1 LTTDSPAF
9 FLPGF
14 MSDIR
19 LDRVS
24 KVWGPTRAVDQVSF
38 SVREGA
44 FTVLLGPSGSGKS
57 TVLRLIAG
65 LEEASEGRIVIAG
78 KDVTNLPPSQRAIA
92 MVFQSYALFPHL
104 DVAENI
110 VFGLKV
116 RGVPAAERTERLKRT
131 ADLLG
136 LSALLARKPS
146 QLSGGQRQ
154 RVALGRAIVAET
166 RICLMDEPMSN
177 LDAQL
182 RAEMRREIRALQQR
196 LGMTMIYVTH
206 DQTEAMTMADQ
217 IVLLKD
223 GRIEQ
228 DAAPHEVYQSP
239 ATAFVARFIGTPP
252 MNVLA
257 LSGSGGA
264 VIAGSEGPQVLS
276 GAGEGL
282 LLGVRP
288 EHVRLSD
295 SFGVPASV
303 LAAEYLGADT
313 VVTCGIGSETIAARL
328 DGRVPL
334 QAGGVVRLAW
344 PAEAI
349 HLFDRATGRRHEGAA
364 PAARMTQ

>member
-1 LTTDSPAF
+1 
-9 FLPGF
+9 

-24 KVWGPTRAVDQVSF
+24 KLWGPTRAVNDVSF
-38 SVREGA
+38 VVREGA

-78 KDVTNLPPSQRAIA
+78 RDVTQLPPSQRAIA

-116 RGVPAAERTERLKRT
+116 RGVPAAERAERLKRT

-228 DAAPHEVYQSP
+228 DAAPHEVYEHP
-239 ATAFVARFIGTPP
+239 ASAFVARFIGTPP
-252 MNVLA
+252 MNVVA
-257 LSGSGGA
+257 LSNARDGA
-264 VIAGSEGPQVLS
+264 VIAGTDGPVVLS
-276 GAGEGL
+276 GPGEGQ
-282 LLGVRP
+282 LLGIRP

-295 SFGVPASV
+295 SFGAPATV

-313 VVTCGIGSETIAARL
+313 VVTCSIGSETIAARL

-334 QAGGVVRLAW
+334 REGATVRLAW
-344 PAEAI
+344 PPESI
-349 HLFDRATGRRHEGAA
+349 HLFERASGRRRDLAAA
-364 PAARMTQ
+364 PAHVTQ

>member
-1 LTTDSPAF
+1 
-9 FLPGF
+9 
-14 MSDIR
+14 MSEIR
-19 LDRVS
+19 LERVAKS
-24 KVWGPTRAVDQVSF
+24 WGPTRAVDDVSF
-38 SVREGA
+38 TVKEGA

-65 LEEASEGRIVIAG
+65 LEEATSGRIFIAG
-78 KDVTNLPPSQRAIA
+78 KDVTDLPPSQRELA

-110 VFGLKV
+110 LFGLKV
-116 RGVPAAERTERLKRT
+116 RRVDSADRAARLKRV
-131 ADLLG
+131 AELLG
-136 LSALLARKPS
+136 LSALLHRKPS

-228 DAAPHEVYQSP
+228 DAAPHELYDAP
-239 ATAFVARFIGTPP
+239 ASAFVARFIGTPP
-252 MNVLA
+252 MNVVA
-257 LSGSGGA
+257 LSDGRGGTT
-264 VIAGSEGPQVLS
+264 IAGTDGPPILAVGS
-276 GAGEGL
+276 DL

-288 EHVRLSD
+288 EHVQISD
-295 SFGVPASV
+295 HFGVPAVV

-313 VVTCGIGSETIAARL
+313 VVTCQVGSETIALRA
-328 DGRVPL
+328 
-334 QAGGVVRLAW
+334 AGRLALVAGEKLRLTW
-344 PAEAI
+344 APD
-349 HLFDRATGRRHEGAA
+349 HVHFFDKASGRRRTDSPSIPRVAERDA
-364 PAARMTQ
+364 

>member
-1 LTTDSPAF
+1 
-9 FLPGF
+9 
-14 MSDIR
+14 MSEIR
-19 LDRVS
+19 LERVAKS
-24 KVWGPTRAVDQVSF
+24 WGPTRAVDDVSF
-38 SVREGA
+38 TVKEGA

-65 LEEASEGRIVIAG
+65 LEEASAGRIFIAG
-78 KDVTNLPPSQRAIA
+78 RDVTDLPPAQREIA

-104 DVAENI
+104 SVAENI
-110 VFGLKV
+110 LFGLRV
-116 RGVPAAERTERLKRT
+116 RRVNAAERAARLKRV

-206 DQTEAMTMADQ
+206 DQIEAMTMADQ

-228 DAAPHEVYQSP
+228 DAAPHELYERP
-239 ATAFVARFIGTPP
+239 ASAFVARFIGTPP
-252 MNVLA
+252 MNVVA
-257 LSGSGGA
+257 LSDGRGGA
-264 VIAGSEGPQVLS
+264 AIAGTDGPPVL
-276 GAGEGL
+276 GAGADL

-288 EHVRLSD
+288 EHVQLSD
-295 SFGVPASV
+295 HFGVPATV
-303 LAAEYLGADT
+303 VAAEYLGADT
-313 VVTCGIGSETIAARL
+313 VVTCQAGSETIAIRAAGRLTLAPGARL
-328 DGRVPL
+328 
-334 QAGGVVRLAW
+334 RLSWAQD
-344 PAEAI
+344 AV
-349 HLFDRATGRRHEGAA
+349 HLFDRASGKRRTDSPSIPRVAERDA
-364 PAARMTQ
+364 